1 MNMIDITPRQLR
13 KAANLTEKI
22 AALDKELAGILGGNG
37 FSRTGAAKPARKKHQ
52 MSRAGRAAI
61 QAAQKAR
68 WAKVHAA
75 QN

>member
-1 MNMIDITPRQLR
+1 MIDITPRQLR

-22 AALDKELAGILGGNG
+22 AALDKELAGILGHNG
-37 FSRTGAAKPARKKHQ
+37 FSRTVPAGTARKKHK